1 MELADGR
8 HDGDSIEYAEGM
20 TLPME
25 GTMGNKSFLPIESA
39 QEDKDLQMEGAMRNK
54 GVYKWKAR

>member
-1 MELADGR
+1 MFDVKGRRDGK
-8 HDGDSIEYAEGM
+8 HWN
-20 TLPME
+20 LQME
-25 GTMGNKSFLPIESA
+25 GTTRNKSFLPIESA